1 MAERYYRVSIQYR
14 NGANAAFDAQE
25 FDIDVANIGVDPEN
39 TERQPHRLI
48 RFSYTGRS
56 GEEVPPCPSLL
67 RPRRS
72 GRYSIGG
79 ALLGIAA

>member
-39 TERQPHRLI
+39 TKRQPQRLI

-56 GEEVPPCPSLL
+56 GEEVPLYFVPAEVA
-67 RPRRS
+67 
-72 GRYSIGG
+72 GIAMEERYS
-79 ALLGIAA
+79 A